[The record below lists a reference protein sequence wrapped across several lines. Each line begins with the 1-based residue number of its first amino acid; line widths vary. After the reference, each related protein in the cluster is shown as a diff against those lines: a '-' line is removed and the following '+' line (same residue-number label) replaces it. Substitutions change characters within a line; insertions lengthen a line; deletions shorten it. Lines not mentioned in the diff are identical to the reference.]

1 MQSCHSFD
9 QRVVPVSL
17 LSELILATALAAV
30 ITLNWRIGWQP
41 AWLRVGVAAGLFCLF
56 TLLILRVAGMPA
68 SPVLDADTRI
78 ATWQRGLIA
87 LWWLLGARLTVG
99 ILPLVFWHKRE
110 ASQPKIASDLLAGLT
125 YLAAVLA
132 IVNFVFDLPV
142 RALLATSGI
151 IAIVLALALQN
162 TLADVFAGIAVG
174 IEHPYVVGDRIA
186 IDGSYEGVI
195 VQVNWRSI
203 HVRTDGNDIVTI
215 PNSLI
220 SKSRVINRSRPSTRR
235 DDSIQ
240 VACDST
246 ARPDLV
252 LEYLRH
258 AALLTPQLLSSPA
271 PATTLARI
279 GARTNSYDISFS
291 VAHTD
296 HLGKAKSALLGQVLR
311 QFHYHNI
318 RLVNPGAMST
328 PIGPVQVNLGPLE
341 TLPPEQLLADIPLFR
356 ELSPQQRADLSTK
369 MVKRHLEAMATLASQ
384 GGTLSSLIVVASG
397 VLEGSR
403 TIRDHSHVVGRLGPG
418 DHFGELGLITG
429 APNAGT
435 VLALTRCIV
444 FELRKEDLEPVLA
457 AEPGLAEAFEVAVRR
472 GQAFLARDEAA
483 ATYAQPGPPAQ
494 FLAQIRAFFKT

>member
-1 MQSCHSFD
+1 MA
-9 QRVVPVSL
+9 PLSL
-17 LSELILATALAAV
+17 FSELILATVLAAV
-30 ITLNWRIGWQP
+30 IILNWRIGWQP
-41 AWLRVGVAAGLFCLF
+41 AWLRIGVAAGLFCLF
-56 TLLILRVAGMPA
+56 TLLILRVGGMPA
-68 SPVLDADTRI
+68 APVLDADTRI

-99 ILPLVFWHKRE
+99 ILPLILWQKRE
-110 ASQPKIASDLLAGLT
+110 SSQPKIASDLLAGLT
-125 YLAAVLA
+125 YVAAVLA
-132 IVNFVFDLPV
+132 TVNFVFDLPV

-151 IAIVLALALQN
+151 IAVVLALALQN

-174 IEHPYVVGDRIA
+174 IEHPYVVGDRIT
-186 IDGSYEGVI
+186 IDGSFEGVI
-195 VQVNWRSI
+195 VQINWRSI

-258 AALLTPQLLSSPA
+258 AALLTAQVLASPA
-271 PATTLARI
+271 PGTSLARI

-296 HLGKAKSALLGQVLR
+296 HLGKVKSALLGQVLR
-311 QFHYHNI
+311 QFHYHGI

-341 TLPPEQLLADIPLFR
+341 TLPPEQLLGDIPLFR
-356 ELSPQQRADLSTK
+356 ELSPKQRTDLSTK
-369 MVKRHLEAMATLASQ
+369 MIKRNLEAMATLASQ
-384 GGTLSSLIVVASG
+384 GGSLSSLIVVASG
-397 VLEGSR
+397 VLEASR

-418 DHFGELGLITG
+418 DHFGELGVITG
-429 APNAGT
+429 APNPGT
-435 VLALTRCIV
+435 ILALTRCIV
-444 FELRKEDLEPVLA
+444 FELRKEDLDPVLA
-457 AEPGLAEAFEVAVRR
+457 AEPGLAEAFEAAVRR

-483 ATYAQPGPPAQ
+483 AVYAQPGPPAQ